1 MPMAKPLFITFEGGE
16 GAGKTTQIKR
26 LSARLISEGYNV
38 RVTREPGGSIEANA
52 LWKVFTDNNGQS
64 WDEIAQA
71 FLVFTTRKLH
81 TEDLIKPSLEAGMVV
96 ISDRYTDSTRVY
108 QGIAGGVGMETIE
121 ELKTICIGDFEPDLT
136 FVFDID
142 PQVGLNR
149 VKGQK
154 RQNPDTFEKKN
165 IAFHQNIRKGYL
177 EIASIYKDRCRVID
191 AACDMD
197 SVERNIWE
205 ECLKSLS

>member
-26 LSARLISEGYNV
+26 LEQALAAAGHDV
-38 RVTREPGGSIEANA
+38 VVTREPGGTPVAEA
-52 LWKVFTDNNGQS
+52 LWQVFIDNKGQN
-64 WDEIAQA
+64 WDVLAQA
-71 FLVFTTRKLH
+71 FLVFTTRRLH
-81 TEDLIKPSLEAGMVV
+81 TEEVIKPALAHGKIV
-96 ISDRYTDSTRVY
+96 ISDRYTDSTRIY
-108 QGIAGGVGMETIE
+108 QGIAGGLGLEAIE
-121 ELKTICIGDFEPDLT
+121 RIKQECIGDFEPHLT

-142 PQVGLNR
+142 PEIALKR
-149 VKGQK
+149 VSGSK
-154 RQNPDTFEKKN
+154 RERADTFEEKK
-165 IAFHQNIRKGYL
+165 IAFHQSLRKGYL